1 MNDCILFDQYEYLKD
16 LDQEQRKE
24 LYLIYK
30 EYEKYHKQELKNFLN
45 DANIEIKQIIN
56 QIRSKDNI

>member
-1 MNDCILFDQYEYLKD
+1 MNDCALFDQYEYLKD

-56 QIRSKDNI
+56 NIRNKDSI